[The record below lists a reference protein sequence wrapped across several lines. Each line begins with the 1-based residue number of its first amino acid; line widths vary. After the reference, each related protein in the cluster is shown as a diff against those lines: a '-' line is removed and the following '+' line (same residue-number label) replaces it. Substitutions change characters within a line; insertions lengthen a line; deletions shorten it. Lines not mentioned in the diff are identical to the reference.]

1 MEDTVIT
8 LPALQLEGL
17 RTGFFAV
24 YDGHNGDGT
33 ALYLKK
39 EVHCHIQGA
48 WQKSAAV
55 EVVERMESSL
65 VEGFLEADKGALELM
80 SLPGAVYSGSTAVS
94 VAIVPADQA
103 TVLICANAGDC
114 RAGVCQCT

>member
-1 MEDTVIT
+1 MNAD
-8 LPALQLEGL
+8 
-17 RTGFFAV
+17 RHV
-24 YDGHNGDGT
+24 YDTCANSRVDIRAQYDEASG
-33 ALYLKK
+33 
-39 EVHCHIQGA
+39 IM
-48 WQKSAAV
+48 
-55 EVVERMESSL
+55 VERMESSL